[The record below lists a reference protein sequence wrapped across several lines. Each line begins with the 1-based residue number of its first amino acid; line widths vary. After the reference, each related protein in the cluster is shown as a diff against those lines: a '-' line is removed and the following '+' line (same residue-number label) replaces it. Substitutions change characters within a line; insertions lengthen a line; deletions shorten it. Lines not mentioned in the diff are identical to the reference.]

1 MADTQLLEII
11 VIATI
16 AAVVLFR
23 LYTVLGR
30 RTGNETPPQNYR
42 VPRSE
47 PDDAQIVEAPRQ
59 ITSRTAM
66 RPSDPLSNGLFDISL
81 ADKSFDKDKFLSGA
95 RGAYEMIEEA
105 FARGDRGALRPLLGP
120 EVFTAFEAAI
130 TAREQAGQKCRF
142 TFVDFKEVKIV
153 GAVLKGHDA
162 EITVSFK
169 TEVIQS
175 VVDASGTVVSGDEQG
190 VTEINDIWTFSRD
203 VLARNPNWILVTT
216 AAEA

>member
-1 MADTQLLEII
+1 MADTQLFEII

-30 RTGNETPPQNYR
+30 RTGNERPPQNYR

-47 PDDAQIVEAPRQ
+47 PDEPQVIEAPRRIAPQ
-59 ITSRTAM
+59 TAM

-81 ADKSFDKDKFLSGA
+81 ADKTFDRDKFLSGA
-95 RGAYEMIEEA
+95 RAAYEMIEEA

-130 TAREQAGQKCRF
+130 TAREQAGQTCRF
-142 TFVDFKEVKIV
+142 TFVDFKDVKIV
-153 GAVLKGHDA
+153 GAVLKDHNA

-169 TEVIQS
+169 TEVMQAI
-175 VVDASGTVVSGDEQG
+175 VDGNGAVISGDERS
-190 VTEINDIWTFSRD
+190 VTEVNDIWTFSRD